1 MKYFVI
7 PLLLLLFVFIYPFTE
22 YMVDCPTAVDNPVGN
37 NDCTFTKHILWVVV
51 AQLSLTEYGFPPD
64 TLLNFDETTNPDA
77 AENWNYIPMVILTI
91 VIAVA
96 EWRLSGRRIRRLDA
110 STAESLR

>member
-1 MKYFVI
+1 MMKIVLI
-7 PLLLLLFVFIYPFTE
+7 PLAILLFVFIYPFAE

-64 TLLNFDETTNPDA
+64 TLLNFDVTANPDA
-77 AENWNYIPMVILTI
+77 AESWNYIPMLAVTI
-91 VIAVA
+91 GTVIALKVREYRRKNQDQKME
-96 EWRLSGRRIRRLDA
+96 EWK
-110 STAESLR
+110 

>member
-1 MKYFVI
+1 MSMKIVLI
-7 PLLLLLFVFIYPFTE
+7 PLALLLFVFIYPFAE

-64 TLLNFDETTNPDA
+64 TLLNFDVTANPDA
-77 AENWNYIPMVILTI
+77 AEDWNYIPMLVVTIATVIIIKVKTKRDWKRMYKD
-91 VIAVA
+91 
-96 EWRLSGRRIRRLDA
+96 E
-110 STAESLR
+110 LR

>member
-1 MKYFVI
+1 
-7 PLLLLLFVFIYPFTE
+7 
-22 YMVDCPTAVDNPVGN
+22 MVDCPTAVDNPVGN

-64 TLLNFDETTNPDA
+64 TLLNFDVTANPDA

-96 EWRLSGRRIRRLDA
+96 EWRLSGRRIRRLDT